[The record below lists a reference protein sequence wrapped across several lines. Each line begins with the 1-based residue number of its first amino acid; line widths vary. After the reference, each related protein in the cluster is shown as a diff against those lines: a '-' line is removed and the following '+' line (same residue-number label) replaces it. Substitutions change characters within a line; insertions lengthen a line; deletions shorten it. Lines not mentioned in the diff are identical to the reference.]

1 VIAGVL
7 RLQQTLA
14 NFGIAFLFGATG
26 IGAMP
31 LRSARRPYLAGIG
44 GQLAAVHSAAKLN
57 HRSFFAKGRKT
68 RKKTRRL
75 F

>member
-1 VIAGVL
+1 M
-7 RLQQTLA
+7 LA

-57 HRSFFAKGRKT
+57 RSFFAKGRKT

>member
-1 VIAGVL
+1 
-7 RLQQTLA
+7 
-14 NFGIAFLFGATG
+14 
-26 IGAMP
+26 MP

-57 HRSFFAKGRKT
+57 RSFFAKGRKT